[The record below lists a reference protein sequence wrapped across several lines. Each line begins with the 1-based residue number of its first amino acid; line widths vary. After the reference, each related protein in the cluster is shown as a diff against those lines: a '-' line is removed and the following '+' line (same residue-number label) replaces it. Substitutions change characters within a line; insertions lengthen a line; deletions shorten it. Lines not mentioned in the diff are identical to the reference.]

1 MKYYPREI
9 SNTGSN
15 RIIQDEIDGRY
26 YATTNYFD
34 GIGFDTEE
42 EAQNFIDEVLSKR
55 DYIQEGEIIYE
66 IEFAK

>member
-9 SNTGSN
+9 SNIGSN

-42 EAQNFIDEVLSKR
+42 EAQSFIDEVLSKR
-55 DYIQEGEIIYE
+55 DYIQEGEITYE